1 MESLEFEWWSN
12 RGKAIEGGD
21 GKMEV
26 EKIKQGLLNLLEKAI
41 TAKRRTSEDKK
52 IELVII
58 HALDFIDDWTMET
71 TGRELMNK
79 YSGF

>member
-1 MESLEFEWWSN
+1 MN
-12 RGKAIEGGD
+12 I
-21 GKMEV
+21 
-26 EKIKQGLLNLLEKAI
+26 EKIKQGLLKELDNTLK
-41 TAKRRTSEDKK
+41 KRKRDGRSEDKE

-79 YSGF
+79 YSEFKKQ

>member
-1 MESLEFEWWSN
+1 ME
-12 RGKAIEGGD
+12 I
-21 GKMEV
+21 
-26 EKIKQGLLNLLEKAI
+26 EKIKQGLLKELDNTLK
-41 TAKRRTSEDKK
+41 KRKRDGRSEDKE

-79 YSGF
+79 YSEF

>member
-1 MESLEFEWWSN
+1 MN
-12 RGKAIEGGD
+12 IER
-21 GKMEV
+21 
-26 EKIKQGLLNLLEKAI
+26 IKQGLLKELDNTLK
-41 TAKRRTSEDKK
+41 KRKRDGRSEDKE

-79 YSGF
+79 YSEFKKQ

>member
-1 MESLEFEWWSN
+1 MN
-12 RGKAIEGGD
+12 I
-21 GKMEV
+21 
-26 EKIKQGLLNLLEKAI
+26 EKIKQGLLKELGNTIK
-41 TAKRRTSEDKK
+41 KRKRDGRSEDKE

-79 YSGF
+79 YSEF

>member
-1 MESLEFEWWSN
+1 MN
-12 RGKAIEGGD
+12 I
-21 GKMEV
+21 
-26 EKIKQGLLNLLEKAI
+26 EKIKQGLLKELDNTLK
-41 TAKRRTSEDKK
+41 KRKRDGRSEDKE

-79 YSGF
+79 YSEF